1 MNDINYLS
9 QKLTDWVLTQGPNLL
24 LAIITYFI
32 GRWVIARM
40 VYLVEASMQRTN
52 LDVSLRPFLKSLLSV
67 GLNVL
72 LIISVA
78 SMLGIATTSFVAI
91 LGAAGLA
98 VGLALQGSLSNFA
111 GGALILF
118 FKPFKVGDLVE
129 IQGHLGNVKQILIFN
144 TMIVTPDNKTVI
156 IPNAAIT
163 NGNITNIS
171 REGYLRVD
179 LVVGIAYKE
188 NIQKAREVIMKVMQE
203 HPRVM
208 QDPAPSVNVLAL
220 ADSAVELAVRPFARV
235 EDYWTVYFEITEG
248 AKVALDANNISI
260 PFPQRDVHLIPQNEV
275 A

>member
-1 MNDINYLS
+1 MNDFNYFY
-9 QKLTDWVLTQGPNLL
+9 QKMIDWVITQGPNLI
-24 LAIITYFI
+24 LAIITYLI
-32 GRWVIARM
+32 GRWVIARL
-40 VYLVEASMQRTN
+40 VYVVEASMQRTN
-52 LDVSLRPFLKSLLSV
+52 LDVSLRPFLKNLLSV
-67 GLNVL
+67 GLNIL

-118 FKPFKVGDLVE
+118 FKPFKVGDLVD
-129 IQGHLGNVKQILIFN
+129 IQGHLGHVKQILIFN

-156 IPNAAIT
+156 IPNAAIS

-171 REGYLRVD
+171 REGFLRVD

-188 NIQKAREVIMKVMQE
+188 NIQKARDVIMRVMQD
-203 HPRVM
+203 HPKVM
-208 QDPAPSVNVLAL
+208 QDPAPSVNVLTL
-220 ADSAVELAVRPFARV
+220 ADSAIELAVRPFARV

-248 AKVALDANNISI
+248 VKIALDANNISI
-260 PFPQRDVHLIPQNEV
+260 PFPQRDVHLIQTNGTV
-275 A
+275 